1 MACCKS
7 VKSVVFDVHEWRM
20 CVQNARKGK
29 NKTAVAQVTSA
40 HWAQTTTH
48 TVQVWRV
55 PRTYAR
61 IYKHTGSIQRKC
73 TMSCF
78 QIETVVLLCSLTTS
92 WFHRPVRIYEFSRE
106 KVQGKGQEEK
116 KGRTRVS
123 YGHIVTEDVYML

>member
-7 VKSVVFDVHEWRM
+7 VKSVVFNVHESRM

-92 WFHRPVRIYEFSRE
+92 WFHRPVRIYEFSSLFFFSNI
-106 KVQGKGQEEK
+106 
-116 KGRTRVS
+116 TF
-123 YGHIVTEDVYML
+123 GHV